1 MRCQGGKSRVADE
14 LAAVLEEVARAAGV
28 AEIEDRYCG
37 SMAVADAVQR
47 RRGPLVPVLAE
58 DGCRALIT
66 TYKAVASGWEPPTRI
81 TREQYA
87 ELQAAQDHGDPLTAI
102 AGIFCSYGGK
112 WFAGYVN
119 DDHRYPGETAR
130 FAAAK
135 ARACLLDMRPMLQ
148 RLELRVGNCLGDPR
162 PRRMVAFD
170 PPYDGTEGYPGAPPF
185 DRPAFWRRAEEISR
199 WAAVVVSEF
208 AAPDGWVCIWARR
221 VACKGLMKPGERVER
236 LFMHERSPAHR
247 ALVAWRRATMLP
259 GLG

>member
-28 AEIEDRYCG
+28 AEIEDRFCG

-102 AGIFCSYGGK
+102 AGVFCSHGGK
-112 WFAGYVN
+112 WFAGYVA
-119 DDHRYPGETAR
+119 DDERWPGETAR
-130 FAAAK
+130 VAAAQ
-135 ARACLLDMRPMLQ
+135 ARACLLRRAAVRPACVLAPRRGAAVHARAQ
-148 RLELRVGNCLGDPR
+148 PGPQGAAGLASRDDAARARVKRGRGLVHRDPR
-162 PRRMVAFD
+162 TGSTRAD
-170 PPYDGTEGYPGAPPF
+170 EAPPF
-185 DRPAFWRRAEEISR
+185 YRSAATRTSLRRPSVSRVRPNLARASAIRVPSRMPSGSSWRS
-199 WAAVVVSEF
+199 
-208 AAPDGWVCIWARR
+208 
-221 VACKGLMKPGERVER
+221 L
-236 LFMHERSPAHR
+236 
-247 ALVAWRRATMLP
+247 
-259 GLG
+259 